1 MIMEDCL
8 SYARDYIARY
18 PKTTYE
24 LHKQLQKKWY
34 SLEEISPVLERF
46 QEIKLLDDQAYA
58 RLYLSSE
65 VVRKGKSL
73 TTIIQKLRAKGVSK
87 EDMAIAQEA
96 LEVELAEWQHT
107 KLLREIDKLRGK
119 GKDDTTITKTL
130 ATRGYGYGAIKKA
143 LTDSTD
149 DNT

>member
-143 LTDSTD
+143 LTARA
-149 DNT
+149 DNDT

>member
-1 MIMEDCL
+1 MEDCL

-34 SLEEISPVLERF
+34 ALEEISPVLERF
-46 QEIKLLDDQAYA
+46 QEIKLLDDQGYA

-73 TTIIQKLRAKGVSK
+73 TTIIQKLRTKGVSK
-87 EDMAIAQEA
+87 EDIESAQQS
-96 LEVELAEWQHT
+96 LEEELAEWQHA

-143 LTDSTD
+143 LTARA
-149 DNT
+149 DNDT